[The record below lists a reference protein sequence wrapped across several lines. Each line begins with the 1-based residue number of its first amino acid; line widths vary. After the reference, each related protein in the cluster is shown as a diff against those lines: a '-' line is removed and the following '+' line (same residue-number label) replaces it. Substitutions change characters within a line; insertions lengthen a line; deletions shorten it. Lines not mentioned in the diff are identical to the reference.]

1 GFIALTLTPMM
12 SSRMIS
18 SEGEK
23 KVWFL
28 EKFDA
33 SVQKTQNFYARCLN
47 KTLTAKKTFFFICLS
62 FITILFFAVS
72 YVDKT
77 FVPEEDQGFLMI
89 FFKGPE
95 GSTAKTSL
103 STVQQAEKI
112 LSNTPEVFGFFDIV
126 GSNGGEEAVA
136 FVPLENWDK
145 RNRSQQ
151 EVKDELNSKF
161 AQIPGMTIFSVSPPS
176 IGGRRGDKEV
186 EFYISSSGEYNELDI
201 ITAEFLNA
209 MKKSDVLVNSER
221 DFKSSTPTL
230 DILVNREKAYRYG
243 VSLDAIGKTIQY
255 LIAGKKVGDFRIGTD
270 IYDVSLRYDRSN
282 RDNANDLQEILIKN
296 NSNQMLP
303 IESVADIVETITV
316 KSYDHY
322 NNSRAI
328 KLSANL
334 GTDKSLEDAVAAIDK
349 MANNILQDSEFK
361 IDYEGQIKQMQESS
375 GDTILVFVFALLFI
389 FLVLAAQFES
399 FGDSLMILVVVPFS
413 ITGGVL
419 TLLLCGNS
427 LNMYSNIGLITLI
440 GLVTKNSI
448 MIVEFANQLR
458 EEGEKVHT
466 AIIKASQLRFR
477 PIIMTTLSAVIGAV
491 PLLLESGAGAAARE
505 SIGLVIVGGLSIG
518 TLFTIF
524 VIPVLYHSVKR
535 D

>member
-1 GFIALTLTPMM
+1 MRLLIIGVRVRAINPENNTQKA
-12 SSRMIS
+12 R
-18 SEGEK
+18 
-23 KVWFL
+23 
-28 EKFDA
+28 
-33 SVQKTQNFYARCLN
+33 VQA
-47 KTLTAKKTFFFICLS
+47 
-62 FITILFFAVS
+62 
-72 YVDKT
+72 
-77 FVPEEDQGFLMI
+77 
-89 FFKGPE
+89 
-95 GSTAKTSL
+95 
-103 STVQQAEKI
+103 
-112 LSNTPEVFGFFDIV
+112 
-126 GSNGGEEAVA
+126 
-136 FVPLENWDK
+136 
-145 RNRSQQ
+145 
-151 EVKDELNSKF
+151 NS
-161 AQIPGMTIFSVSPPS
+161 INNLPS
-176 IGGRRGDKEV
+176 IPSIKPTGKNTEARV
-186 EFYISSSGEYNELDI
+186 IVIAI
-201 ITAEFLNA
+201 IA
-209 MKKSDVLVNSER
+209 K
-221 DFKSSTPTL
+221 
-230 DILVNREKAYRYG
+230 
-243 VSLDAIGKTIQY
+243 
-255 LIAGKKVGDFRIGTD
+255 
-270 IYDVSLRYDRSN
+270 
-282 RDNANDLQEILIKN
+282 
-296 NSNQMLP
+296 P
-303 IESVADIVETITV
+303 IC
-316 KSYDHY
+316 
-322 NNSRAI
+322 
-328 KLSANL
+328 
-334 GTDKSLEDAVAAIDK
+334 LEDAVAAIDK